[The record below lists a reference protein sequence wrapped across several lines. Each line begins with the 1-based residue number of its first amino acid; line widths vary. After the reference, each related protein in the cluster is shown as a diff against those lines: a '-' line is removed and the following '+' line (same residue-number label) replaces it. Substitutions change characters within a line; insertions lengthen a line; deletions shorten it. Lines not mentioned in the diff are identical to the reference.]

1 MGSLISNN
9 VPQIIRV
16 LAVKQVIPTP
26 VLPDKNS
33 KRPQGVAL
41 GILLM
46 ALAVRQNLAQA
57 NMLWR
62 QPVTKCQ
69 PTARMVVNMNVINAA
84 RMIARRLEHQ
94 NLIPVRRQG
103 RPNAARL
110 VIISAL
116 AQVGL
121 QLLITARLLGM
132 MTMVNGAETIALRLA
147 LRAQVAPLVLGT
159 RNKFMQ
165 ALRNAVVVINANITP
180 IVMLMITHAQG
191 DGAILTTLV
200 ENVLLADILARLVLM
215 KQAAR
220 LASHLARTV
229 AAEQEIAVSLILGLM

>member
-200 ENVLLADILARLVLM
+200 ENVLLADILARMEPMSLVLM
-215 KQAAR
+215 VAHR
-220 LASHLARTV
+220 LVRVMGLAHHV
-229 AAEQEIAVSLILGLM
+229 ILRH